1 MLGFKTGRFLEFL
14 TKIDPLTSLQK
25 PIFGKIWNDKS
36 ELYFCHIMLMIS
48 SRLNDKIMQLGA
60 FEWVILVKN
69 VFFRHFPIVFYR
81 KYSKIKRTVF
91 RTCCPRFQGLICCTE
106 PCLDT
111 LEAWWKGQ
119 NGPLSFSLN
128 SFSANDSRVCA
139 SDRNGEFRIDY
150 QYWQPSI

>member
-1 MLGFKTGRFLEFL
+1 MLKFKTGRVLEFL
-14 TKIDPLTSLQK
+14 TKIDSLTSLK
-25 PIFGKIWNDKS
+25 KAIFRKICNDKS
-36 ELYFCHIMLMIS
+36 EFYFCHIMLMIS

-91 RTCCPRFQGLICCTE
+91 RTCCPCFQGLIFCTE

-139 SDRNGEFRIDY
+139 SDRAYLHWFWIKCL
-150 QYWQPSI
+150 

>member
-1 MLGFKTGRFLEFL
+1 
-14 TKIDPLTSLQK
+14 
-25 PIFGKIWNDKS
+25 
-36 ELYFCHIMLMIS
+36 MLMIS

-81 KYSKIKRTVF
+81 KYSKIKRIVF
-91 RTCCPRFQGLICCTE
+91 RTCCPWFQGLIFCTE

-139 SDRNGEFRIDY
+139 SDRGVTWTVRTTIFTLQDLTDRNYDY
-150 QYWQPSI
+150 AALKSVYTYGQHIQKERKSETCKQKHDMR

>member
-1 MLGFKTGRFLEFL
+1 
-14 TKIDPLTSLQK
+14 
-25 PIFGKIWNDKS
+25 
-36 ELYFCHIMLMIS
+36 MLMIS

-81 KYSKIKRTVF
+81 KYSKIKRIVF
-91 RTCCPRFQGLICCTE
+91 RTCCPWFQGLIFCTE

-139 SDRNGEFRIDY
+139 SDRNVSPFCYLNLPQLVHFRCIFAR
-150 QYWQPSI
+150 SAKKIANFFACCAIFFCLEGKSRIKI